1 MDVVPEH
8 IHIIDLKFA
17 FEVAVGLIIGV
28 FAGITGM
35 PLGALRLPAIYSV
48 VSTPQVAAGTNL
60 GIDIL
65 TATTA
70 AYRYWKANLVDI
82 TVLVYMGSFSC
93 IGAFLGGYSSGFVS
107 YKWLLLFIGVV
118 YFYVGL
124 DMLRSAASSGGS
136 WTGHSGQSGQSGKGQ
151 PGKERLGEGRGRGW
165 KFRVE
170 MTSRKGAVIA
180 ALFGFI
186 LGFVGGMVGLLM
198 GSLRVPAM
206 IKVMGLAPATA
217 AGTNMVIS
225 TFFAISGFSGHL
237 MHKNLDLSVLLTVG
251 TASVVGSYAGSHLG
265 ITLSPSTARRLIG
278 IAIIL
283 MATILFMT
291 GIRL

>member
-35 PLGALRLPAIYSV
+35 PLGTLRLPAIYSV
-48 VSTPQVAAGTNL
+48 VSTPQIAAGTNL

-65 TATTA
+65 TVTTA

-82 TVLVYMGSFSC
+82 TVLVYMGGFSC

-118 YFYVGL
+118 YFCVGL

-136 WTGHSGQSGQSGKGQ
+136 WAGQSGKGQ
-151 PGKERLGEGRGRGW
+151 PGEEKPGEGRGRGW

-206 IKVMGLAPATA
+206 IKVMGLAPAAA

-225 TFFAISGFSGHL
+225 SFFAISGFGGHL

-278 IAIIL
+278 TAIIL

>member
-8 IHIIDLKFA
+8 IHIVGLKFA

-48 VSTPQVAAGTNL
+48 VPTPQVAAGTNL

-107 YKWLLLFIGVV
+107 YKWLLLFIGII
-118 YFYVGL
+118 YFCVGL
-124 DMLRSAASSGGS
+124 DMLRSAAASGGS
-136 WTGHSGQSGQSGKGQ
+136 WTGQSGQSGKGQ
-151 PGKERLGEGRGRGW
+151 PGGERPGVGWGRGW

-170 MTSRKGAVIA
+170 MTGRKGTVIA

-206 IKVMGLAPATA
+206 IKVMGLTPATA

-265 ITLSPSTARRLIG
+265 ITLSPSMARRLIG
-278 IAIIL
+278 TAIIL
-283 MATILFMT
+283 MATIIFMT